1 MQLYIVDWLFQNSE
15 DQLFATNKFCK
26 DLEEGKINES
36 IEGFELNFIAHSP
49 QDGSGVIICKVQNT
63 EILYRVFNIWR
74 ENYSISFKFR
84 TALTNQELLKLQGN
98 KSF

>member
-1 MQLYIVDWLFQNSE
+1 MQLYIIDWLFQNSE

-49 QDGSGVIICKVQNT
+49 QDGSGVIICKVHNT
-63 EILYRVFNIWR
+63 EILYKVFNIWR